1 MFKSFYRPV
10 ASMFLLTM
18 FLLTMAVAFAFAQ
31 QTPAGNTPNPGQNS
45 AGPDAQAQTQ
55 SAAPSV
61 PAMVLKI
68 KTRLVMVDVVAL
80 DHKGAPVTDL
90 KAEDFTVLEEGQE
103 QKVRI
108 FAFQHPAAPAAGEP
122 VMAQASLP
130 PNRITNMPRFKTNST
145 LNVLLLDGINTTN
158 INQKY
163 TRDEM
168 LKFLEKLP
176 SGQPLAVYAL
186 GGKLRM
192 LQDFTADPTLLRDAV
207 KKARDNTLAVRTAM
221 SNVGDLPPGL
231 VEQMPQAMLENVI
244 RFGQDQ
250 AVNQMDERVRL
261 TLEQLGALARNLA
274 GYSGRKN
281 IIWLSEAFPN
291 YLFPNDANA
300 SGKTTL
306 GTGRDSQPLIK
317 NYQVQI
323 DHTADLLSNAQVAV
337 YPVDVA
343 TLANRDVYS
352 SLSNTDSS
360 GNYLGRGA
368 RGATRIGTGSTQAN
382 EISSASAAAANSH
395 STMNSIADQTG
406 GKAYYNTNNIEK
418 AIRDSMDDGSTYYT
432 LGYYPE
438 NKSWDGR
445 FRRIA
450 IKVNRPGTKLHYR
463 QGFFAVEPNGYE
475 KRDPKIQGIDIGNAL
490 DISNPVATVLPFQAV
505 VVPPSSAN
513 QKVQINF
520 GIDPHALSFELKEDG
535 LQHAAVDCGVRVYT
549 PKGESIGMQGSTF
562 NAALNPEQFQKVM
575 KMIFPCNQQVALPP
589 GDYILRLAVRDNSN
603 GLIGTA
609 NGQVT
614 VPAVSARQE
623 EKPEEKKP

>member
-10 ASMFLLTM
+10 AAM

-31 QTPAGNTPNPGQNS
+31 QTAAGS
-45 AGPDAQAQTQ
+45 AEVQAQAQP
-55 SAAPSV
+55 SAPTA
-61 PAMVLKI
+61 PAMVLKVR
-68 KTRLVMVDVVAL
+68 TRLVIVDVVAL
-80 DHKGAPVTDL
+80 DHKGAPVKDL
-90 KAEDFTVLEEGQE
+90 TAEDFTVLEEGKE

-108 FAFQHPAAPAAGEP
+108 FTFQHPAELAAGEP

-145 LNVLLLDGINTTN
+145 LSVLLLDGINVTS

-163 TRDEM
+163 TRDQM

-176 SGQPLAVYAL
+176 AGQPLAVYAL

-207 KKARDNTLAVRTAM
+207 KKSRDNTLDVRNAM
-221 SNVGDLPPGL
+221 SNAADLPPGL
-231 VEQMPQAMLENVI
+231 VEQMPQGMLENVL

-291 YLFPNDANA
+291 YLFPSDADA
-300 SGKTTL
+300 SGRTTL
-306 GTGRDSQPLIK
+306 GAGRDSQSFIK
-317 NYQVQI
+317 NYQAQI

-360 GNYLGRGA
+360 GNYLGRSA
-368 RGATRIGTGSTQAN
+368 RGATRIGSGSRQAN
-382 EISSASAAAANSH
+382 EISSASASAANSH
-395 STMNSIADQTG
+395 ATMNSIADQTG
-406 GKAYYNTNNIEK
+406 GKAFYNTNNIEK
-418 AIRDSMDDGSTYYT
+418 AIRDSMDDGSSYYT

-450 IKVNRPGTKLHYR
+450 VKVDRPGTKLHYR
-463 QGFFAVEPNGYE
+463 QGFFAVEPKEYE

-505 VVPPSSAN
+505 VVPPSAAN
-513 QKVQINF
+513 QKIQINF
-520 GIDPHALSFELKEDG
+520 GIDPHAIGFELKEDG

-614 VPAVSARQE
+614 VPAASAKQE